1 MNDARKDLRESEMLL
16 NRMSNLMHI
25 DITTD
30 EEVNNNEETTEK
42 LLESLNEKKINAVF
56 ENMWK
61 FNQTYKISTENMI
74 KVITLS
80 SCILHPRLK
89 GSFFKQT
96 I

>member
-61 FNQTYKISTENMI
+61 FNQTYKISTENM
-74 KVITLS
+74 VILMK
-80 SCILHPRLK
+80 LFLK
-89 GSFFKQT
+89 
-96 I
+96 